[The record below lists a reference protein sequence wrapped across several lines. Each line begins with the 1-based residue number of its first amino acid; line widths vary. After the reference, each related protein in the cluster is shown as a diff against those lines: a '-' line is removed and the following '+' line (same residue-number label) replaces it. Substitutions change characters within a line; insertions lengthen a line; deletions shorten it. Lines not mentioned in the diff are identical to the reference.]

1 MFLSQKHVT
10 GAEWGTE
17 LIMKMKASEAS
28 ATPCEYWLIR
38 NNSLTKDE
46 GKKRT
51 QKEGR
56 GRARKGKMTKL
67 GNKEEN
73 PRIHDA
79 NEPKRGVKRDKW
91 DTNGCR
97 WDAEK
102 HDIREGDAMGR
113 QRHQRMNN
121 AKFIPILHLVHLT
134 STHSARVQT
143 ALHQHEMRFLHFPQ
157 VT

>member
-1 MFLSQKHVT
+1 M
-10 GAEWGTE
+10 
-17 LIMKMKASEAS
+17 M
-28 ATPCEYWLIR
+28 
-38 NNSLTKDE
+38 
-46 GKKRT
+46 
-51 QKEGR
+51 
-56 GRARKGKMTKL
+56 KL

-73 PRIHDA
+73 ARFHDA
-79 NEPKRGVKRDKW
+79 NEPERGVKRNKW
-91 DTNGCR
+91 ETNGCR

-143 ALHQHEMRFLHFPQ
+143 ALHQHEIRYLHFPPGHLKQ
-157 VT
+157 IYCYSFVNRKKVFRSNKAKAWVSLLYLKLSLAALYKNSCICLSSFNP